1 MGDDEP
7 KPALLRIRTLAALH
21 PSRPV
26 EERTRGSKSIGEQN
40 RPELRPWKVQGPYR
54 RSIMP
59 TQYEN
64 PQTVKLEDEII
75 SEASTTKRIDHVA
88 EKAAEKSSKI
98 AQQFDKENSTIF
110 SK

>member
-1 MGDDEP
+1 
-7 KPALLRIRTLAALH
+7 
-21 PSRPV
+21 
-26 EERTRGSKSIGEQN
+26 
-40 RPELRPWKVQGPYR
+40 
-54 RSIMP
+54 MP